1 MRKPFGQ
8 RFREFFQFVPALPVV
23 TEESALYDIAD
34 QHPHL
39 FDFLSKRYG
48 VTLTSLEHRI
58 TLKELCR
65 THALAP
71 PQIVFMEVQM
81 ASRTAGV
88 RHLSAREA
96 KQLLDEFPKV
106 QVVDAREEWERKI
119 CKLENSEFFTD
130 ELLTRLDPTI
140 PVLLYCHFGVR
151 SFNAAALLKDSGF
164 EEVYVLQG
172 GIEAWSIDVDPAMP
186 RYEAAYC

>member
-1 MRKPFGQ
+1 MRKTFGQ
-8 RFREFFQFVPALPVV
+8 RFKEFFQFAPALPVV
-23 TEESALYDIAD
+23 TEESALHDIAD

-39 FDFLSKRYG
+39 FDFLRTRYG
-48 VTLTSLEHRI
+48 VSLTTLEHR
-58 TLKELCR
+58 LSLRELCR
-65 THALAP
+65 RHSLPP

-81 ASRTAGV
+81 AMRTAGV
-88 RHLSAREA
+88 RHVSAREA
-96 KQLLDEFPKV
+96 KRLLDDVPGV

-119 CKLENSEFFTD
+119 CQLAGSEFFT
-130 ELLTRLDPTI
+130 EQLLPRLDKTK

-164 EEVYVLQG
+164 EDVYVLQG
-172 GIEAWSIDVDPAMP
+172 GIEAWSLEVDPAIP